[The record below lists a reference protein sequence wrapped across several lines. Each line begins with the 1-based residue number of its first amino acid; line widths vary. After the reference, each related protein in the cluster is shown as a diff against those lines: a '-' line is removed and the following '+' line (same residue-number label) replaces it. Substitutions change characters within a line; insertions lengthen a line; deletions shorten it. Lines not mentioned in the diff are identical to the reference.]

1 MFCKDQS
8 LHIFF
13 FHFLTE
19 LSRGSKYIII
29 GINTK
34 KKKSSFHQLPCLS
47 SVLYDRLLYIS
58 LLYSLITQNIDP

>member
-29 GINTK
+29 GIHKK
-34 KKKSSFHQLPCLS
+34 KKKSSFHQFSLS